1 MADTV
6 QNGKGSKRR
15 KEADDVSFAEQ
26 YDKIDWSTLKKP
38 QADEVIDDDHDYDE
52 KQ

>member
-15 KEADDVSFAEQ
+15 KEADDVSFSDQ

-38 QADEVIDDDHDYDE
+38 QADEVIDNEND
-52 KQ
+52 